1 MDKPIEIVILSG
13 KGGTGK
19 TFVTSAL
26 ASLAENAV
34 FTDCDV
40 DAADLHLVLTPDIYK
55 TEDFASGSKAI
66 IEQER
71 CTLCGLCKDLC
82 RYQAINFKNNQFE
95 IDEFACEGC
104 GLCAVACPAEAIRI
118 VSYNNNK
125 IYHAT
130 TRFGPMVYGK
140 LGIAE
145 ENSGRLVSKIRQYA
159 KELAMQKGADYI
171 ITDGP
176 PGIGCPV
183 ISSVTGADLVIAV
196 TEPTLSGWHD
206 LERLL
211 GLINGFKT
219 PVKVIINKYDLNKQ
233 MADNIERNLEKSG
246 VTVIGK
252 IPYDES
258 IVYALIEGKTIR
270 EYSPDSQLAK
280 QFNVIWN
287 QVKSSIYEPD
297 SI

>member
-1 MDKPIEIVILSG
+1 MDKLVEIVILSG

-40 DAADLHLVLTPDIYK
+40 DAADLHLVLTPAIYN
-55 TEDFASGSKAI
+55 TEDFSSGSKAI
-66 IEQER
+66 VDQNN
-71 CTLCGLCKDLC
+71 CTSCGLCIDLC
-82 RYQAINFKNNQFE
+82 RYRAIDIKDNQFK
-95 IDEFACEGC
+95 INEFACEGC
-104 GLCAVACPAEAIRI
+104 GLCAIACPAGAIQ
-118 VSYNNNK
+118 VVNYSNNK
-125 IYHAT
+125 IYHAN

-145 ENSGRLVSKIRQYA
+145 ENSGRLVSRIRQYA
-159 KELAMQKGADYI
+159 KELAGQKGADYI

-206 LERLL
+206 LKRLIEL
-211 GLINGFKT
+211 VNGFQT
-219 PVKVIINKYDLNKQ
+219 PVKVIINKFDLNKE
-233 MADNIERNLEKSG
+233 MSATIEQKLIEHSIEI
-246 VTVIGK
+246 IGK

-258 IVYALIEGKTIR
+258 IIYALIEGSTIK
-270 EYSPDSQLAK
+270 EFNPDGEVAK
-280 QFNVIWN
+280 HFIEIWN
-287 QVKSSIYEPD
+287 HIKTKIYEPD